1 MKKVINGILV
11 LAIIGTLLFEVRL
24 LTLAQDEVSPDE
36 AVEETPETPESDVG
50 SKCVTQLRD
59 FMLVKEVE
67 FGQEMNQHFRSPKPT
82 SELLPFAIERFREF
96 RADARVEMVKF
107 LPHAQTITAA
117 QSERTQCEKAL
128 REHFQIMKDL
138 LRQHIVGNAHAKKS
152 TRFLDKYK
160 QINEKL
166 ERLNFTIAQTYGYFA
181 ALSQKLPCY
190 ASKCV
195 K

>member
-1 MKKVINGILV
+1 MINKKMTKIVNSLLLLV
-11 LAIIGTLLFEVRL
+11 IIGTLLFEAHL
-24 LTLAQDEVSPDE
+24 LTKAQDAAAEIPS
-36 AVEETPETPESDVG
+36 SDVG
-50 SKCVTQLRD
+50 SICVTQLRD
-59 FMLVKEVE
+59 YLIPKEVE

-82 SELLPFAIERFREF
+82 SELIPFAIERFREF
-96 RADARVEMVKF
+96 RADARAEMVKF
-107 LPHAQTITAA
+107 LPHGQTITAA
-117 QSERTQCEKAL
+117 QAERSQCDKAL
-128 REHFQIMKDL
+128 REHFQIVKDL
-138 LRQHIVGNAHAKKS
+138 LRQHIVSNAHAKKS
-152 TRFLDKYK
+152 TRLLDKYK